1 MGFFDRFKKN
11 KNANKKVKRV
21 ERKRKAIDKQP
32 DIEESQL
39 ALREIAVNSKNRH
52 KRAQATDSITNQYVA
67 LDIAKHVTDRAIR
80 LIAANKIQDEDLLWD
95 AAENAEFYDVRSF
108 AYERLG
114 ENNKSIAEIVI
125 NQKKNQHVTE
135 IFEKIEDEETLKD
148 IAVSAVDR
156 KFRKL
161 ALEKID
167 TQEILESIAFEAKDN
182 EIRKLA
188 VNKGNFYNEDVLQ
201 KVAVEDRDD
210 GVRIAAVN
218 KINDESKLVEIAKNE
233 ENTKVRNVLLS
244 KIVNPELLEEIA
256 LTSQTEIFVWT
267 W

>member
-52 KRAQATDSITNQYVA
+52 ERAQATDSITNQYVA

-125 NQKKNQHVTE
+125 NQKKNKHITE

-148 IAVSAVDR
+148 IDINDIDR
-156 KFRKL
+156 K
-161 ALEKID
+161 
-167 TQEILESIAFEAKDN
+167 
-182 EIRKLA
+182 
-188 VNKGNFYNEDVLQ
+188 
-201 KVAVEDRDD
+201 
-210 GVRIAAVN
+210 
-218 KINDESKLVEIAKNE
+218 
-233 ENTKVRNVLLS
+233 
-244 KIVNPELLEEIA
+244 
-256 LTSQTEIFVWT
+256 
-267 W
+267 